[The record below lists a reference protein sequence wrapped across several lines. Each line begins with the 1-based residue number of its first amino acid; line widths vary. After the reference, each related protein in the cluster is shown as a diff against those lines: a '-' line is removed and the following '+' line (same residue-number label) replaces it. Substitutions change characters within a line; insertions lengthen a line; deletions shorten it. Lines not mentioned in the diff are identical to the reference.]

1 MGGDLIA
8 AIEAEDEDRIRRLLE
23 ERPELADERDDDGVS
38 ALLTALYRGAETAAE
53 AVRRAKPNLDVFE
66 AAAVGDVERLRELLR
81 EDPAHARAWTE
92 DGFTALHYAAFF
104 DGADAARTLLDAGA
118 DPDAL
123 ARHSQIKVRPIHS
136 AAASQQIETVRL
148 LLDRG
153 ADVNTPQEG
162 GGTPLHTAAFHGDD
176 ALAELLLA
184 NGADPGAADDD
195 GRIAADI
202 AAEKGHAGLAARLRG
217 STRAVD
223 AG

>member
-1 MGGDLIA
+1 VAGELIA

-81 EDPAHARAWTE
+81 EDPALARAWTD

-118 DPDAL
+118 DPDAR
-123 ARHSQIKVRPIHS
+123 ARHSQIKVHPIHS

-176 ALAELLLA
+176 ALAELLLER
-184 NGADPGAADDD
+184 GADPQAAGDD
-195 GRIAADI
+195 GRTAADI

-217 STRAVD
+217 SSRRVD
-223 AG
+223 AS